1 MDTSKATPELFAAI
15 SIAQG
20 KIENA
25 TKNAQN
31 PHFRSNYADLAE
43 VLNTVRPV
51 FSEEGLS
58 LIQSTE
64 FDGELV
70 SVSTVIG
77 HKTGGFIT
85 SRASCKPAKTDAQG
99 VGAATTYLRRY
110 SAAAIAGIA
119 QEDDDGQAAAHS
131 GKPQSRQKQEKAQI
145 VTPTTGVWESMS
157 EESQA
162 FLQDHADHI
171 ISLGVD
177 RAADGAKYIKGL
189 NIDNDEK
196 TALWTRLPSQI
207 RTALKK
213 EMSNG

>member
-1 MDTSKATPELFAAI
+1 MDTSKANPELFAAI
-15 SIAQG
+15 SVAQG

-58 LIQSTE
+58 IIQSTE

-70 SVSTVIG
+70 SVSTVIA
-77 HKTGGFIT
+77 HKAGGYIT

-119 QEDDDGQAAAHS
+119 QEDDDGNSAAHS
-131 GKPQSRQKQEKAQI
+131 GKP
-145 VTPTTGVWESMS
+145 
-157 EESQA
+157 SQA
-162 FLQDHADHI
+162 AFVTENQAASIADYLESTDSDVPKFLAWLKADSVESI
-171 ISLGVD
+171 
-177 RAADGAKYIKGL
+177 RASDYGRAIA
-189 NIDNDEK
+189 
-196 TALWTRLPSQI
+196 
-207 RTALKK
+207 ALKK
-213 EMSNG
+213 KAENGTAD

>member
-1 MDTSKATPELFAAI
+1 MDTSNATPELFAAI
-15 SIAQG
+15 SVAQG

-25 TKNAQN
+25 TKNSQN

-64 FDGELV
+64 FDGDMV

-77 HKTGGFIT
+77 HKLGGFIT

-119 QEDDDGQAAAHS
+119 QEDDDGQSAAHS
-131 GKPQSRQKQEKAQI
+131 GKPKAKTQAAV
-145 VTPTTGVWESMS
+145 VTPTSGSWESMS
-157 EESQA
+157 EEAQA
-162 FLQDHADHI
+162 YLQDHANHVI
-171 ISLGVD
+171 ELGIPRVED
-177 RAADGAKYIKGL
+177 AAKYIKSIGL
-189 NIDNDEK
+189 DSDEK
-196 TALWTRLPSQI
+196 IALWTRFDSKL
-207 RTALKK
+207 RAALKVAL
-213 EMSNG
+213 SNG

>member
-1 MDTSKATPELFAAI
+1 MDTSKANPELFAAI
-15 SIAQG
+15 SVAQG

-58 LIQSTE
+58 IIQSTE

-70 SVSTVIG
+70 SVSTVIA
-77 HKTGGFIT
+77 HKAGGYIT

-119 QEDDDGQAAAHS
+119 QEDDDGQSAAHNS
-131 GKPQSRQKQEKAQI
+131 KPQPRQATK
-145 VTPTTGVWESMS
+145 VTPTSGVWESMS
-157 EESQA
+157 EEAQA

-171 ISLGVD
+171 IDLGVE
-177 RAADGAKYIKGL
+177 RAADAAKYIKTL

-213 EMSNG
+213 EMNNG

>member
-1 MDTSKATPELFAAI
+1 MDTSKANPELFAAI
-15 SIAQG
+15 SVAQG

-58 LIQSTE
+58 IIQSTE

-70 SVSTVIG
+70 SVSTVIA
-77 HKTGGFIT
+77 HKAGGYIT

-119 QEDDDGQAAAHS
+119 QEDDDGQSAAHNS
-131 GKPQSRQKQEKAQI
+131 KPQPRQAAPK

-157 EESQA
+157 EEAQA

-171 ISLGVD
+171 IDLGVE
-177 RAADGAKYIKGL
+177 RAADAAKYIKTL